1 MTPIKLYGTVNDS
14 HNNDLFPL
22 LFPRFCVTLTF
33 SPIWSLELY
42 IFSLLSAANQLRR
55 GKVENVCR
63 SEKETPAVLL
73 EGQRVP
79 RAAGKNE
86 YVWDVTHCSMIQIF
100 FFPTIGHI

>member
-1 MTPIKLYGTVNDS
+1 MICS
-14 HNNDLFPL
+14 HSCFHISVLHSHFPQ
-22 LFPRFCVTLTF
+22 F
-33 SPIWSLELY
+33 EGLY

-79 RAAGKNE
+79 RAAGKIE
-86 YVWDVTHCSMIQIF
+86 YV
-100 FFPTIGHI
+100 